1 MNNSIGSTEWKATL
15 TTTKCQAVIFIIIAV
30 FSLGAISCAK
40 PPKGRIEQLF
50 ETYVDKNFANPS
62 DLIEIASIELEDS
75 IDFRQICELY
85 LNQYCPDSVDSKIID
100 QIMLMPVL
108 AKQAPTWFNRRNG
121 EYDLRLISSEISD
134 LRLAPGWEHLKREY
148 EKVDTLNLIERFY
161 TIKARVK
168 QNEETIM
175 KIFYAVDYMIV
186 DSLAI
191 SDKEIPITDCP
202 HDVLAFTEALDSYIK
217 LVKIKLDYL
226 NEITEF
232 NNKQRKASL

>member
-1 MNNSIGSTEWKATL
+1 MKELLISMNLEGVVK
-15 TTTKCQAVIFIIIAV
+15 V
-30 FSLGAISCAK
+30 
-40 PPKGRIEQLF
+40 F
-50 ETYVDKNFANPS
+50 ETGFVKAI
-62 DLIEIASIELEDS
+62 LIVLIALIVSRIVKGF
-75 IDFRQICELY
+75 IKKVI
-85 LNQYCPDSVDSKIID
+85 NKMPDD
-100 QIMLMPVL
+100 
-108 AKQAPTWFNRRNG
+108 TRR
-121 EYDLRLISSEISD
+121 
-134 LRLAPGWEHLKREY
+134 A
-148 EKVDTLNLIERFY
+148 
-161 TIKARVK
+161 
-168 QNEETIM
+168 ETIM